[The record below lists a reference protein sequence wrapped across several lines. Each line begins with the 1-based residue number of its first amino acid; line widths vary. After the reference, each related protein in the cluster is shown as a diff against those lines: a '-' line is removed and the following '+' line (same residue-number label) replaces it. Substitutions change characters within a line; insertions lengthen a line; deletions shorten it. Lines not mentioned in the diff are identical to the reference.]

1 MNANNM
7 MSNHSSSQ
15 GPVGVETV
23 YKISGTDKSLTVGW
37 RVRPDDVSRV
47 TAFKLHIMPTDGTH

>member
-1 MNANNM
+1 